1 VGVLLGLAVAV
12 GLAVVVSSAVALRVA
27 EVVGDVVGVSV
38 ALGVPLGVALAV
50 GAGVAVEVPRGGCA
64 LALGLMEVETKA
76 GTVGDGAWEMRSPKP
91 QASRADKRATAP
103 APVKK

>member
-1 VGVLLGLAVAV
+1 MGVGVAWGVAVAVGLGLAVA
-12 GLAVVVSSAVALRVA
+12 LPVA

-38 ALGVPLGVALAV
+38 ALGVSVKVAL
-50 GAGVAVEVPRGGCA
+50 GAGVVVEVPRGGCA

-76 GTVGDGAWEMRSPKP
+76 GTVGDGARETRSPKP

>member
-1 VGVLLGLAVAV
+1 MG
-12 GLAVVVSSAVALRVA
+12 SAVASPVA
-27 EVVGDVVGVSV
+27 AAVGDSVGVS
-38 ALGVPLGVALAV
+38 AGGVSVEVALAV
-50 GAGVAVEVPRGGCA
+50 GAGVVA

-76 GTVGDGAWEMRSPKP
+76 GTVGDGACETRSPRP

>member
-1 VGVLLGLAVAV
+1 MPGVAVAV
-12 GLAVVVSSAVALRVA
+12 GLGLAVALRVA
-27 EVVGDVVGVSV
+27 EVMGDVVGVSV
-38 ALGVPLGVALAV
+38 PEGGFALGVPLGVALAV
-50 GAGVAVEVPRGGCA
+50 GAGVVVEVPRGGCA

-76 GTVGDGAWEMRSPKP
+76 GTVGDGARETRSPKP

>member
-1 VGVLLGLAVAV
+1 MAV
-12 GLAVVVSSAVALRVA
+12 GLAVALRVA
-27 EVVGDVVGVSV
+27 EVVGDVVGV
-38 ALGVPLGVALAV
+38 GVPLGVALAV
-50 GAGVAVEVPRGGCA
+50 DAGVVVEVPRGGCA

-76 GTVGDGAWEMRSPKP
+76 GTVGDGACEMRSPRP

>member
-1 VGVLLGLAVAV
+1 MAV
-12 GLAVVVSSAVALRVA
+12 GLALALRVA
-27 EVVGDVVGVSV
+27 EVVGDVVGVGV
-38 ALGVPLGVALAV
+38 ALGVPLGVALGL
-50 GAGVAVEVPRGGCA
+50 GAGVVVEVPRGGCA

-76 GTVGDGAWEMRSPKP
+76 GTVGDGARETRSPKP